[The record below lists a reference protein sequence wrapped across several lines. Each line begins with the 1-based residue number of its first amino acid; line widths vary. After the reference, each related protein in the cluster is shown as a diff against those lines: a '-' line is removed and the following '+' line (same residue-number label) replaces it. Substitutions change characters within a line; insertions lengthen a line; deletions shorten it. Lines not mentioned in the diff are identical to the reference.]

1 MEEEIDTDD
10 TGSTIDINDT
20 ANLREVTEEEDLGEF
35 LRMEILYN
43 EVRRD
48 LGAML
53 DGLRRWW
60 PNHEEYIQAII
71 PDVTWCLAA
80 MFQFET
86 YRDERARRRRERFVE
101 RSRQRQ
107 ERRRIDGESNE
118 QN

>member
-71 PDVTWCLAA
+71 PDVILCLAA

-86 YRDERARRRRERFVE
+86 YRDERAQRRRERFAE
-101 RSRQRQ
+101 RRRQRQ
-107 ERRRIDGESNE
+107 ERRPMERDNE